1 MGRVST
7 RPSSGQ
13 ESEGGREPRTLQCPG
28 KRYQGPRGGDG
39 GTHVSEGAP
48 TMARE
53 EETSDLEFGALHGEM
68 LTSPTMLQNT
78 ASV

>member
-1 MGRVST
+1 MGRAST
-7 RPSSGQ
+7 RPSGGQ
-13 ESEGGREPRTLQCPG
+13 QSEVGREPRTLQCPG
-28 KRYQGPRGGDG
+28 KRDQGPGGGSG

-53 EETSDLEFGALHGEM
+53 EGTSDLAFGGLHGEM

-78 ASV
+78 VSG